1 MKIGSPGSVAF
12 NFERKGVIRIGASS
26 VSDPDELLL
35 AASEAGAEEC
45 EIDPFNP
52 EQFLISTKVEDLQ
65 AARVSLAN
73 AGYSIE
79 IFQLEMLP
87 KTTTDLS
94 EQDFDLNFRAM
105 EQLEDLDDVDS
116 VFSNITPRTD
126 DE

>member
-12 NFERKGVIRIGASS
+12 NFERKGVIRIGSSS
-26 VSDPDELLL
+26 VADPDELLL

-52 EQFLISTKVEDLQ
+52 EQFLISTKVEDLH
-65 AARVSLAN
+65 AARVSLAD
-73 AGYSIE
+73 AGYTIE

-94 EQDFDLNFRAM
+94 EHDFDLNFRAM

-116 VFSNITPRTD
+116 VFSNIAPPTD

>member
-12 NFERKGVIRIGASS
+12 NFERKGVIRIGSSS
-26 VSDPDELLL
+26 VADPDELLL

-65 AARVSLAN
+65 AARVSLAD
-73 AGYSIE
+73 AGYTIE

-94 EQDFDLNFRAM
+94 EHDFDLNFRAM

-116 VFSNITPRTD
+116 VFSNIAPPTD

>member
-12 NFERKGVIRIGASS
+12 NFERKGVIRIGANS

-73 AGYSIE
+73 AGFSIE
-79 IFQLEMLP
+79 TFQLEMLP

-116 VFSNITPRTD
+116 VFSNIAPRTD
-126 DE
+126 ED